1 MTPAATSQT
10 LLALNEVVSL
20 KNFGPGDTKLLT
32 GFTGNLWTSS
42 FWDMEELPCS

>member
-20 KNFGPGDTKLLT
+20 KIFGPGDTKLLT